1 MSIVVGTDF
10 SDASRPALLT
20 AAALAGRLG
29 DGVLYLVHVMFILW
43 LAYGLEYYH
52 VPEWGRLLGVPLLL
66 GFCFGSAWLLHIG
79 IERPAHGFARALFE
93 RRQAAPPPLTRS
105 EAQAQP

>member
-1 MSIVVGTDF
+1 MRDDVARGHNGGPPIEDQ
-10 SDASRPALLT
+10 
-20 AAALAGRLG
+20 
-29 DGVLYLVHVMFILW
+29 
-43 LAYGLEYYH
+43 H